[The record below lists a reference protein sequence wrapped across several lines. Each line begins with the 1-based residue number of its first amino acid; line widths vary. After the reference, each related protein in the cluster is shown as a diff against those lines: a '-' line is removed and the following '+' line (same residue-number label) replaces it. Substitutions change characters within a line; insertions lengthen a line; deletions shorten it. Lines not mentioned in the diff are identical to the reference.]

1 MSKSKEELDAH
12 KKDVE
17 AVNEKL
23 AELTPEEIAQ
33 VTGGGIVPHDP
44 SAEQVIEPD
53 DPYVVRHLRVSERPA
68 LKNPSVKIYG
78 GNKNV

>member
-1 MSKSKEELDAH
+1 MAKTKEELN
-12 KKDVE
+12 KIKEDVE

-33 VTGGGIVPHDP
+33 VSGGGTVLHDP

-53 DPYVVRHLRVSERPA
+53 DPYVVRHLRVSGRPA
-68 LKNPSVKIYG
+68 Y
-78 GNKNV
+78 